1 MIRRL
6 QPSDLDTAAN
16 IWLTANLSAHD
27 FISDEYWLSQFEPVK
42 ELLSQAELYGYEEG
56 QKILGFVGLNGDY
69 IAGLFVRSE
78 ARSRGVGK
86 ELLDFAKGVKPWL
99 SLKVYQK
106 NPRAISFYQREG
118 FELRGESVDQKTGE
132 QEYAMEWA
140 R

>member
-1 MIRRL
+1 MIRKL

-27 FISDEYWLSQFEPVK
+27 FIPDQYWLNQFEPVK

-56 QKILGFVGLNGDY
+56 QKILGFIGLDGDY
-69 IAGLFVRSE
+69 IEGLFVRSE
-78 ARSRGVGK
+78 ARCRGVGK

-106 NPRAISFYQREG
+106 NARAISFYQREG
-118 FELRGESVDQKTGE
+118 FELRGESMDEGTGE
-132 QEYAMEWA
+132 RECAMAWE